1 MHRDTGRILGDATQ
15 VRTGRLTVVG
25 SIWGVRKICLRIVI
39 YKCNNFPEKYL
50 PPPPQNLLDIVCT
63 SLYNESK
70 RRYIMTEEEY
80 RQEEVDQV
88 LSGEPLIH
96 ERNPDTDEVRTRRR
110 IEPVQEPI
118 YVNEMAEAVRILQR
132 IEDKLD
138 AAIGRM
144 K

>member
-1 MHRDTGRILGDATQ
+1 
-15 VRTGRLTVVG
+15 
-25 SIWGVRKICLRIVI
+25 
-39 YKCNNFPEKYL
+39 
-50 PPPPQNLLDIVCT
+50 
-63 SLYNESK
+63 
-70 RRYIMTEEEY
+70 MTEEEY

-110 IEPVQEPI
+110 IESVEEPI
-118 YVNEMAEAVRILQR
+118 YRNEMAEAVEILQR

>member
-1 MHRDTGRILGDATQ
+1 
-15 VRTGRLTVVG
+15 
-25 SIWGVRKICLRIVI
+25 
-39 YKCNNFPEKYL
+39 
-50 PPPPQNLLDIVCT
+50 
-63 SLYNESK
+63 
-70 RRYIMTEEEY
+70 MTEEEFRLANEDLY
-80 RQEEVDQV
+80 RQQDVEQV
-88 LSGEPLIH
+88 LSGKPLIH

-132 IEDKLD
+132 IENKLD

>member
-1 MHRDTGRILGDATQ
+1 MVDRFQGDSPNQDQTFY
-15 VRTGRLTVVG
+15 
-25 SIWGVRKICLRIVI
+25 SMSK
-39 YKCNNFPEKYL
+39 KEEK
-50 PPPPQNLLDIVCT
+50 
-63 SLYNESK
+63 
-70 RRYIMTEEEY
+70 Y

-88 LSGEPLIH
+88 LSGEPLIY

-138 AAIGRM
+138 TVIKIRRGM

>member
-1 MHRDTGRILGDATQ
+1 
-15 VRTGRLTVVG
+15 
-25 SIWGVRKICLRIVI
+25 
-39 YKCNNFPEKYL
+39 
-50 PPPPQNLLDIVCT
+50 
-63 SLYNESK
+63 
-70 RRYIMTEEEY
+70 MTEEEY

-110 IEPVQEPI
+110 IEPVKEPI
-118 YVNEMAEAVRILQR
+118 YRNEMAEAVEILQR

-138 AAIGRM
+138 AAMRRM

>member
-1 MHRDTGRILGDATQ
+1 
-15 VRTGRLTVVG
+15 
-25 SIWGVRKICLRIVI
+25 
-39 YKCNNFPEKYL
+39 
-50 PPPPQNLLDIVCT
+50 
-63 SLYNESK
+63 
-70 RRYIMTEEEY
+70 MTEEEY

-88 LSGEPLIH
+88 LSGTPLIH

-132 IEDKLD
+132 IENKLD

>member
-1 MHRDTGRILGDATQ
+1 
-15 VRTGRLTVVG
+15 
-25 SIWGVRKICLRIVI
+25 
-39 YKCNNFPEKYL
+39 
-50 PPPPQNLLDIVCT
+50 
-63 SLYNESK
+63 
-70 RRYIMTEEEY
+70 MTEEEY

-110 IEPVQEPI
+110 IEPVKEPI

>member
-1 MHRDTGRILGDATQ
+1 MADRFKGDTPNQDHTFY
-15 VRTGRLTVVG
+15 
-25 SIWGVRKICLRIVI
+25 SMSK
-39 YKCNNFPEKYL
+39 KEEK
-50 PPPPQNLLDIVCT
+50 
-63 SLYNESK
+63 
-70 RRYIMTEEEY
+70 Y

-88 LSGEPLIH
+88 LSGEPLIY

>member
-1 MHRDTGRILGDATQ
+1 
-15 VRTGRLTVVG
+15 
-25 SIWGVRKICLRIVI
+25 
-39 YKCNNFPEKYL
+39 
-50 PPPPQNLLDIVCT
+50 
-63 SLYNESK
+63 
-70 RRYIMTEEEY
+70 MTEEEY

-110 IEPVQEPI
+110 IEPVKEPI
-118 YVNEMAEAVRILQR
+118 FGNEMAEAVKILQR